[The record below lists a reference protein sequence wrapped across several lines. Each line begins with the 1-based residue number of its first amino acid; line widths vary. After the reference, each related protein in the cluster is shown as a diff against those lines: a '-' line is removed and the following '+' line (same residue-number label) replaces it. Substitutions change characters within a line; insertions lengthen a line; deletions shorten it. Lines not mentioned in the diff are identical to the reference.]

1 MALACLVSGYF
12 PEPVTVSWNS
22 GSLTS
27 GVHTFPSVLKSSGL
41 YSLSSMVTVPSSRLP
56 SETFTCNVVHP
67 ATNTKVDKPGET
79 SGLREGSTRG
89 QARSA
94 VPPGPMSP
102 GSHLSVPALKAS
114 PFWEV
119 VLWAWLPGP
128 DDHKLHSPLHSWVPL
143 GATGR
148 ESPHELA

>member
-27 GVHTFPSVLKSSGL
+27 GVHTFPSILQSSGL
-41 YSLSSMVTVPSSRLP
+41 YSLSSMVTVPSSRWP
-56 SETFTCNVVHP
+56 SETFTCNVAHR
-67 ATNTKVDKPGET
+67 ASNTKVDKRGEM
-79 SGLREGSTRG
+79 SDLREGSTQG

-94 VPPGPMSP
+94 VPPGPTSP

-114 PFWEV
+114 PFWEG

-128 DDHKLHSPLHSWVPL
+128 DDHRLHSPLHSRGPL
-143 GATGR
+143 GATGHR
-148 ESPHELA
+148 SPHELA